1 MSKFNFNKY
10 KNGIITIEIIAR
22 VPEKFLN
29 LLWKNDITIKN
40 IRRRNLTT
48 IYAEINLK
56 DYREICDLAKRAKA
70 RIKIIDRKGIS
81 FLVLKF
87 NRRRTIVGGLLIFI
101 CLIYYLSTF
110 MWGIKINTEKN
121 VSPYE
126 IRQDLVELGVK
137 PGVAKRKLD
146 LTVIEEKLVK
156 TNDSIMW
163 VRARI
168 EGSQLIVS
176 VAERQAP
183 PNIEVDNETSNIIA
197 SKDGVIERVYT
208 NSGTAVVENGQV
220 VQAGDLLVKG
230 EQGKEGSTYEVPAEA
245 EVIAKTFYE
254 KKAIIPKEIITR
266 EKTGEKVEEIYVQFR
281 NNKFFIKKAENNFEN
296 YDKIVNNKSLYT
308 KVVYYEVNEKTIRN
322 DVDSVI
328 DKTVDELGSKIIMG
342 IDKSVQIKDRII
354 NKKDMGD
361 SVEVSVVI
369 VCEENIAV
377 LQRLSVSD
385 VDEN

>member
-1 MSKFNFNKY
+1 MNKFNFNKY

-29 LLWKNDITIKN
+29 LLWKNDIVIKN

-48 IYAEINLK
+48 IYAEVNLK
-56 DYREICDLAKRAKA
+56 DYREICDLAKRARG

-81 FLVLKF
+81 FLVLKI
-87 NRRRTIVGGLLIFI
+87 NRRKTIVGGILIFI
-101 CLIYYLSTF
+101 GLIYYLSTF

-137 PGVAKRKLD
+137 PGLSKNKLD
-146 LTVIEEKLVK
+146 LTVMEEKLVK

-163 VRARI
+163 VRARM

-183 PNIEVDNETSNIIA
+183 PIIEVDNQVCNIIA
-197 SKDGVIERVYT
+197 SKDGIIERVYA
-208 NSGTAVVENGQV
+208 NSGTAVVENGQI
-220 VQAGDLLVKG
+220 VQMGDLLVKG
-230 EQGKEGSTYEVPAEA
+230 EQGKEDSTYEVPADA

-254 KKAIIPKEIITR
+254 NKTIIPKEIITS
-266 EKTGEKVEEIYVQFR
+266 EKTGEKVEEVYVQFG
-281 NNKFFIKKAENNFEN
+281 NNKFFIKKAENNFES
-296 YDKIVNNKSLYT
+296 YDKIVNNKTLYT
-308 KVVYYEVNEKTIRN
+308 KVVYYEVNKKTTKN

-328 DKTVDELGSKIIMG
+328 DKTVDELASKIIMN

-354 NKKDMGD
+354 NKKDIGD
-361 SVEVSVVI
+361 SIEVSVVI

-377 LQRLSVSD
+377 IQKLSVSD